1 MPKLLQINIT
11 SNWGSTGKIAE
22 AINLAA
28 QRKGGE
34 CSTAYGRWA
43 NPSKFPTYKVGNKWD
58 MYVHYFEN
66 RIFDREGLS
75 SRRATN
81 ALIRHIEELKPDV
94 IGLHNIHDHYLN
106 YELLF
111 RYLNETNI
119 KVVWTFHDCWAFTG
133 HCFHFVTKDCMRWKT
148 GCHDCPLHHLYPN
161 TVLDRSVK
169 NYALKKELFSANENL
184 AIVACSDWLGD
195 FVKESFLGDK
205 RIEVIHNGV
214 DLQMFRPYG
223 VSDGFKEFQEVSDGK
238 FKIIAVSSVWHPNKG
253 ELDIYKL
260 RTMLPEDEYE
270 ITMVGLSAE
279 QAKNLPEGTRGIQRT
294 QNVQELAQLYSEADV
309 LINPTYEDN
318 FPTVNIEALAC
329 GTPVITYRTGGS
341 PEAVRDEVSD
351 GFKEF
356 SFDSAQDK
364 RQVSGGAELYNTG
377 MVIEQGNVVA
387 LANAVMQMKDKPLSS
402 ADCRKRAEELF
413 DKDKCFEKYVE
424 LYEDL
429 LNSN

>member
-22 AINLAA
+22 AINMAA
-28 QRKGGE
+28 QRKGWE

-43 NPSKFPTYKVGNKWD
+43 NPSKFPTYKVGNKLD
-58 MYVHYFEN
+58 MYVHYLEN

-75 SRRATN
+75 SRSATK
-81 ALIRHIEELKPDV
+81 ALILHIEQLQPDV
-94 IGLHNIHDHYLN
+94 ISLHNIHDHYLN

-169 NYALKKELFSANENL
+169 NYALKKELFSANKNL
-184 AIVACSDWLGD
+184 AIVACSDWLGN
-195 FVKESFLGDK
+195 FVRESFLGDK
-205 RIEVIHNGV
+205 RLEIIHNGV
-214 DLQMFRPYG
+214 DLD
-223 VSDGFKEFQEVSDGK
+223 VFKPFVGSESSESSTGLKVR
-238 FKIIAVSSVWHPNKG
+238 FKIIAVSSVWYPNKG

-279 QAKNLPEGTRGIQRT
+279 QAKNLPKGIRGIQRT
-294 QNVQELAQLYSEADV
+294 QNVRELAQLYSEADV

-329 GTPVITYRTGGS
+329 GTPVITYKTGGS
-341 PEAVRDEVSD
+341 PEAVRDKVSD

-356 SFDSAQDK
+356 SFDSAHDK

-387 LANAVMQMKDKPLSS
+387 LVNAVMQMKDKPLSS

-424 LYEDL
+424 LYEEL
-429 LNSN
+429 VNGK

>member
-28 QRKGGE
+28 QRKGWE

-75 SRRATN
+75 SRRATK

-94 IGLHNIHDHYLN
+94 ISLHNIHDHYLN
-106 YELLF
+106 YQLLF
-111 RYLNETNI
+111 RYLNETDI

-161 TVLDRSVK
+161 TVIDRSAK
-169 NYALKKELFSANENL
+169 NYALKKELFSANKNL
-184 AIVACSDWLGD
+184 TIVACSDWLGD

-214 DLQMFRPYG
+214 DLQLFRPYG
-223 VSDGFKEFQEVSDGK
+223 VLDGFKEFQDGR
-238 FKIIAVSSVWHPNKG
+238 FKIIAVSSVWYPNKG

-260 RTMLPEDEYE
+260 RTMLPDDEYE
-270 ITMVGLSAE
+270 IMMVGLSTE
-279 QAKNLPEGTRGIQRT
+279 QAKNLPKGIRGIQRT

-356 SFDSAQDK
+356 QEVS
-364 RQVSGGAELYNTG
+364 RGSGGTERYNTG

-424 LYEDL
+424 LYENF

>member
-1 MPKLLQINIT
+1 MKTLLQINIT

-22 AINLAA
+22 VINLAA
-28 QRKGGE
+28 QRKGWE

-75 SRRATN
+75 SRRATK
-81 ALIRHIEELKPDV
+81 ALIRHIEEMKPDV
-94 IGLHNIHDHYLN
+94 ISLHNIHDHYLN

-111 RYLNETNI
+111 RYLNKTDI

-169 NYALKKELFSANENL
+169 NYALKKELFSANKNL

-214 DLQMFRPYG
+214 DLN
-223 VSDGFKEFQEVSDGK
+223 VFKPNTNCTNDTNCKSFDSAQK
-238 FKIIAVSSVWHPNKG
+238 PFKIIAVSSVWYPNKG

-260 RTMLPEDEYE
+260 RTILSEDEYE
-270 ITMVGLSAE
+270 MTMVGLSAE
-279 QAKNLPEGTRGIQRT
+279 QTKNLSKGIRGIQRT

-341 PEAVRDEVSD
+341 PEAIRE
-351 GFKEF
+351 GGERKEGKE
-356 SFDSAQDK
+356 S
-364 RQVSGGAELYNTG
+364 YPTG
-377 MVIEQGNVVA
+377 VVIEQGNVTA
-387 LANAVMQMKDKPLSS
+387 LANAIMQMKEHPLSS
-402 ADCRKRAEELF
+402 ADCRKRAEECF

-424 LYEDL
+424 LYEEL
-429 LNSN
+429 VRK